1 MVEEFEE
8 IAVHD
13 VDASLSLVYCLGPA
27 GPFTLIVNRVTGKR
41 KSVSLAWF
49 LKESRE
55 MQIRTG
61 PGSTVVYPVR
71 TIEEALYDLVSRA
84 TSHPRIKPLI
94 WAAFRAVVELLHHPK
109 LISRESEFSLLPEEK
124 RSALWIAWVPSGAPQ
139 GILFPCFSLQEP
151 EREAL
156 SRKIGDPDKIRI
168 QASEIAGGV
177 VTGRGIST
185 ALMRTDPRRWYLPPM
200 IEAVAAVL
208 GMQEGGGRE
217 SPP

>member
-109 LISRESEFSLLPEEK
+109 LISRESEFALLPEEK
-124 RSALWIAWVPSGAPQ
+124 RSALWIAWGPSGAHQ
-139 GILFPCFSLQEP
+139 GILFPASPCRSP
-151 EREAL
+151 SARPSPARSATPTRSG
-156 SRKIGDPDKIRI
+156 SR
-168 QASEIAGGV
+168 
-177 VTGRGIST
+177 
-185 ALMRTDPRRWYLPPM
+185 PRRSP
-200 IEAVAAVL
+200 EASSPD
-208 GMQEGGGRE
+208 GG
-217 SPP
+217 SPRP